1 MKQIMIT
8 LIFLWLI
15 DCASTSSENITSKER
30 LPKPKKVLIA
40 PDEAL
45 IIKNYQKSGKF
56 TGEKNSKGEVII
68 PLCPIKSCS
77 YIREA
82 DRRQIAQLGVCLE
95 KALLIMEKDPIMY
108 MIEFASCSI
117 GKEKLV
123 DADNDGIIDYITPIN
138 KDSEEGSCQINLNSD
153 GTQQSIVCELSKDDH
168 LIKRTID
175 DNENGYPNQFI
186 YFDPKKETKTNL
198 CITKIDYDANNN
210 RHLDKWDYYEN
221 CKLVRREIDENEN
234 GTVEEITYYNKKG
247 EYDRFW
253 SIGGDN
259 VKKAN
264 DALEAKKYDEAI
276 SFYKA
281 ANQELSKEWGSD
293 SNEVCGNLNRIGETY
308 NAAQKFPDA
317 IKTFNQGLAL
327 KKCSDWNYSHL
338 SSGLLLAYALMDD
351 IKMIIKSGIDAAKQ
365 YAKTNEGKKHFEIEG
380 FLGYGYY
387 KEKEYQEAYKHLLP
401 ALELTLQE
409 QKESC
414 KGEKRCSYFNPFYFS
429 MFGNICSRLNKN
441 AEAIAYY
448 KKALEFRSQLPP
460 EQVDS
465 FEFSFAYQTYIA
477 GDPKKAISMNERFLN
492 NKDTKKAALVNH
504 AFFHLALE
512 DLQKANQFMKTAV
525 AAGLQKDDWDED
537 IEFFKIYYP
546 KQASLLPEIIK
557 TSGQY

>member
-1 MKQIMIT
+1 VSPPLSIPALFIRLPFT
-8 LIFLWLI
+8 LFLPFRPFALDYISAIWTRLVYSYDWLI
-15 DCASTSSENITSKER
+15 D
-30 LPKPKKVLIA
+30 V
-40 PDEAL
+40 
-45 IIKNYQKSGKF
+45 
-56 TGEKNSKGEVII
+56 
-68 PLCPIKSCS
+68 
-77 YIREA
+77 
-82 DRRQIAQLGVCLE
+82 
-95 KALLIMEKDPIMY
+95 
-108 MIEFASCSI
+108 
-117 GKEKLV
+117 
-123 DADNDGIIDYITPIN
+123 DNDGIIDSIIFSSKT
-138 KDSEEGSCQINLNSD
+138 DDMSCAIYLHSD
-153 GTQQSIVCELSKDDH
+153 GTQKSVECSLHDNKSR
-168 LIKRTID
+168 LIKKTID
-175 DNENGYPNQFI
+175 EIGNGNPDTFI
-186 YFDPKKETKTNL
+186 YFDPQKETKTNH
-198 CITKIDYDANNN
+198 CITKIDYDTNNN
-210 RHLDKWDYYEN
+210 GRLDKWDYYEN

-234 GTVEEITYYNKKG
+234 GTIEEITYYNKKG

-276 SFYKA
+276 NFYQA

-414 KGEKRCSYFNPFYFS
+414 KGEKAVLLF
-429 MFGNICSRLNKN
+429 
-441 AEAIAYY
+441 
-448 KKALEFRSQLPP
+448 Q
-460 EQVDS
+460 S
-465 FEFSFAYQTYIA
+465 FLF
-477 GDPKKAISMNERFLN
+477 
-492 NKDTKKAALVNH
+492 
-504 AFFHLALE
+504 
-512 DLQKANQFMKTAV
+512 
-525 AAGLQKDDWDED
+525 
-537 IEFFKIYYP
+537 
-546 KQASLLPEIIK
+546 
-557 TSGQY
+557 